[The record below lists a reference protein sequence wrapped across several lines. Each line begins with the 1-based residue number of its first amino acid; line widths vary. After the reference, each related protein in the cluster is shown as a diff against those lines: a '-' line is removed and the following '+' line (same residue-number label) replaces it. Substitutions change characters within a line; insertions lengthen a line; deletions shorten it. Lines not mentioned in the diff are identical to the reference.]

1 MGTAFKSKC
10 QKEKS
15 DYYKNIVQDLKTSNT
30 KDWYSKVK
38 RMCSIGQMKNEETNV
53 ESISTLTD
61 KEQVEVIA
69 DEFEKISHD
78 YEPITSNSIPSGSY
92 ATTKSISILPHQVY
106 DIIKEMKVKPSTP
119 PRDIPMK

>member
-78 YEPITSNSIPSGSY
+78 VPIIGHMYTIRFIES
-92 ATTKSISILPHQVY
+92 KSC
-106 DIIKEMKVKPSTP
+106 
-119 PRDIPMK
+119 